1 MPSLS
6 QKGKAMPASP
16 IRKLVPYAE
25 KAERAGRKVYY
36 LNIGQPD
43 INTPDVAL
51 EAVHNY
57 ADKVVAYTHS
67 AGNESYRIKLAQY
80 YRKLE
85 LDVQYEDILITTG
98 GSEALLF
105 AFMSCFDEGDELI
118 VPEPYYAN
126 YNGFTTAAAVVIKPI
141 VSGIRSGFALPSVAS
156 FEAEINEKTKGILV
170 CNPGNPTG
178 YLYTK
183 EEIQQ
188 LGELARKHDLY
199 LFSDEVYREF
209 CYDGKEHFSVLNLK
223 GLEDNIVMIDS
234 VSKRYSMCGARIGAL
249 ISKNAELMSTAM
261 KFAQSRLSPPSL
273 GQVASEA
280 ALDTPDSY
288 FEEVISRYW
297 ARRDALVA
305 GLNEIDGV
313 YCPKPSGAFYCIAEL
328 PVDDAEDFC
337 RWMLEDFSYENQTV
351 MMAPASG
358 FYSAPDAGKNQV
370 RLAYVLTKTSL
381 LAAIICLKEGL
392 KVYAE
397 RFDQDV

>member
-1 MPSLS
+1 M
-6 QKGKAMPASP
+6 
-16 IRKLVPYAE
+16 
-25 KAERAGRKVYY
+25 
-36 LNIGQPD
+36 
-43 INTPDVAL
+43 
-51 EAVHNY
+51 
-57 ADKVVAYTHS
+57 
-67 AGNESYRIKLAQY
+67 
-80 YRKLE
+80 
-85 LDVQYEDILITTG
+85 
-98 GSEALLF
+98 
-105 AFMSCFDEGDELI
+105 
-118 VPEPYYAN
+118 
-126 YNGFTTAAAVVIKPI
+126 
-141 VSGIRSGFALPSVAS
+141 
-156 FEAEINEKTKGILV
+156 
-170 CNPGNPTG
+170 
-178 YLYTK
+178 
-183 EEIQQ
+183 
-188 LGELARKHDLY
+188 ARKHDLY
-199 LFSDEVYREF
+199 LFADEVYREF
-209 CYDGKEHFSVLNLK
+209 CYDGKEHFSVLDLK

-381 LAAIICLKEGL
+381 LAAITCLKEGL